1 MLYDVTLRM
10 AYRFGEH
17 TASGRQILRV
27 MPKAVPGR
35 QRVIASALD
44 FHPRPDER
52 SDGSDFFANLTVEA
66 VFRNVWRE
74 TAFTVA
80 ARVDR
85 TVETTG
91 LDLSPSIDALPA
103 AIERQRDLGPRS
115 PLHFTDPSVR
125 IQPEP
130 AIARYARDQ
139 VRPRMTAF
147 EVASTLNM
155 ALYRDMEFDSEAT
168 DVNTPA
174 GTAFALRSGVCQDFA
189 HIMITALRSVGI
201 PAGYVSGLLRTR
213 PPEGKPRLE
222 GADAMHAWVMAWC
235 GEEAGW
241 QEFDPTNGMI
251 VANEHILIAVG
262 RDYADVA
269 PVSGVLK
276 TTGSQEID
284 HAVDVIP
291 L

>member
-10 AYRFGEH
+10 SYGFGEH
-17 TASGRQILRV
+17 SASGRQILRV
-27 MPKAVPGR
+27 LPKAVPGR

-44 FHPRPDER
+44 FQPRPLDR
-52 SDGSDFFANLTVEA
+52 SDGSDFFGNITVEA
-66 VFRNVWRE
+66 VFRNAWRE
-74 TAFTVA
+74 IAFTVA
-80 ARVDR
+80 ARVER

-91 LDLSPSIDALPA
+91 LDLSPAIESLPA
-103 AIERQRDLGPRS
+103 AIDRQRDLGPRS
-115 PLHFTDPSVR
+115 PLHFTGPSVR
-125 IQPEP
+125 IGPDP
-130 AIARYARDQ
+130 AISRYAKDQ
-139 VRPRMTAF
+139 LNPRMTAF
-147 EVASTLNM
+147 EVASALNM
-155 ALYRDMEFDSEAT
+155 AFYRDMEFDADAT

-241 QEFDPTNGMI
+241 QEFDPTNGVI
-251 VANEHILIAVG
+251 VANDHILIAVG

-284 HAVDVIP
+284 QAVDVIP